1 MWWSRWQFHIC
12 RRSTGQSFRVLK
24 GLTPETSLLYT
35 EGETDFVQ
43 KNTSINSPF
52 EGVEVYSHKLE
63 RGNKETDE
71 LIKLINE
78 WEFGPSGRVEDRK

>member
-1 MWWSRWQFHIC
+1 MQYDVTVQVAVPHLQEVHWAIIQG
-12 RRSTGQSFRVLK
+12 TQ
-24 GLTPETSLLYT
+24 ETSLLHA
-35 EGETDFVQ
+35 EGETDFVH
-43 KNTSINSPF
+43 KNTSRNSPF

-78 WEFGPSGRVEDRK
+78 